1 MKLVIYNLLILIL
14 IPVFSLRILLKS
26 FTDSDYI
33 RHFASRLGY
42 GLNNLRQ
49 KNKKIIWFHA
59 VSLGEVIGSQP
70 LINKLAEH
78 FDIVI
83 TTTTPTGLR
92 KAKEIFSEEI
102 VINYAPWDLTLIVN
116 RFLNFYK
123 PDAILIFETEIWP
136 SMIGCAFNKNIL
148 LYLVNGRLS
157 HKSFQAYAISSWLLK
172 NTLKQITYSF
182 VQTSKHKE
190 RFLKLGIEE
199 NCIEVAGSVK
209 FDICN
214 TDTNPI
220 KADPFILGAST
231 HPGEEEILLKAYKRL
246 QVKEDIKLFLCPRH
260 TDRAGEIVKQA
271 TNMGFKVKLYS
282 DLVTDD
288 YDICIVDSTGL
299 LSSFYAASLMSF
311 VGGSLVP
318 RGGHNL
324 IEPATLGSPIIIG
337 PHTFNFEDIVNQFL
351 HDQACIKVLSEDE
364 LLTAM
369 ELFIGDSK
377 SAEEYARRAKEVVER
392 NKGSTEVQASYI
404 IRQLGE
410 KN

>member
-14 IPVFSLRILLKS
+14 IPVFTLRIFFKS
-26 FTDSDYI
+26 FTDSDYSK
-33 RHFASRLGY
+33 HFVNRLGY
-42 GLNNLRQ
+42 GLSNLSQ

-70 LINKLAEH
+70 LINKLSEH

-92 KAKEIFSEEI
+92 RAKEIFPEEI
-102 VINYAPWDLTLIVN
+102 VINYAPWDFVLFIN

-123 PDAILIFETEIWP
+123 PHAILIFETEIWP
-136 SMIGCAFNKNIL
+136 SMIARAFHKSIP

-157 HKSFQAYAISSWLLK
+157 HKSYQAYAISSWLLK
-172 NTLKQITYSF
+172 DTLKKITYSF

-190 RFLKLGIEE
+190 RFLKLGIDE
-199 NCIEVAGSVK
+199 NRIEAVGSVK
-209 FDICN
+209 FDISS
-214 TDTNPI
+214 TDVHPI
-220 KADPFILGAST
+220 EAAPFILGAST
-231 HPGEEEILLKAYKRL
+231 HPGEEEILLNAYKRL
-246 QVKEDIKLFLCPRH
+246 QDNKNIKLFLCPRH
-260 TDRAGEIVKQA
+260 TERGGEIAKQA
-271 TNMGFKVKLYS
+271 GIMGFKVKLYS
-282 DLVTDD
+282 DLGSED
-288 YDICIVDSTGL
+288 YDICIINRTGL
-299 LSSFYAASLMSF
+299 LSGFYASSLMSF

-324 IEPATLGSPIIIG
+324 IEPAALGSPIIIG
-337 PHTFNFEDIVNQFL
+337 PHTFNFEDIVHQFL
-351 HDQACIKVLSEDE
+351 SDHACIKVASEDE
-364 LLTAM
+364 LLAAM

-377 SAEEYARRAKEVVER
+377 VAKEFAYRAKEVVER

-410 KN
+410 